1 MKKWSRDQVIRYCH
15 KRGFVIEKE
24 ERYGCEEKEK
34 LSDQFTFKKFIPDKE
49 DCEVVNKCYE
59 RFATISPEHAR
70 ADITHDFYSGFYCG
84 CSWMLFRTQKDNKN
98 LTIDDFELE
107 QKLEL
112 LYRLFDNI
120 IHDENLNSNL
130 FKKII
135 IDRLKTM

>member
-1 MKKWSRDQVIRYCH
+1 MSAKKN
-15 KRGFVIEKE
+15 K
-24 ERYGCEEKEK
+24 K
-34 LSDQFTFKKFIPDKE
+34 LSNQFTFKKFIPDKV
-49 DCEVVNKCYE
+49 DIEVVNKCYKC
-59 RFATISPEHAR
+59 FATESPDYAR
-70 ADITHDFYSGFYCG
+70 IDLKYDFYSGFYRG
-84 CSWMLFRTQKDNKN
+84 CSWMLFRTQKDNRN

-135 IDRLKTM
+135 INRLKTM